1 MRASVWAIGLLVVLS
16 GTAAA
21 QSARAKV
28 DMNAPAPRMEFRDLT
43 EDMLKPGM
51 TIGVTAYRSKARPGE
66 FRAESITVA
75 KRTFDLR

>member
-1 MRASVWAIGLLVVLS
+1 
-16 GTAAA
+16 
-21 QSARAKV
+21 
-28 DMNAPAPRMEFRDLT
+28 MEFRDLT

-51 TIGVTAYRSKARPGE
+51 TVGVTGYRSKARSGE